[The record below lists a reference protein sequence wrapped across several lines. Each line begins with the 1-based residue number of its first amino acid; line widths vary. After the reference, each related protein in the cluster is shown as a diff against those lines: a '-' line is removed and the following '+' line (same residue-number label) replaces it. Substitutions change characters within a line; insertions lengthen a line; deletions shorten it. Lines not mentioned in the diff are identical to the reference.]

1 MQVELIERIRDER
14 KFDSIP
20 SLVAEMGRD
29 KERARAI
36 LAARAKGEFGELR
49 QIL

>member
-1 MQVELIERIRDER
+1 VEFIERIRDER

-20 SLVAEMGRD
+20 LLVAEMMRD

-36 LAARAKGEFGELR
+36 LESHV
-49 QIL
+49 